1 MSVEQ
6 LKAKLSEARE
16 KYNQIVAATQA
27 QGENVKEIEQR
38 IKVLNQM
45 VDKAKQSKTNLH
57 SEIERLAKEKK
68 NKTKQLQ
75 RASDT
80 KCQLLAEEIAK
91 VEKDAEEK
99 EQIYLALQ
107 TRYKI
112 LREHWEHKENDFLS
126 KIYELEQTYSQIK
139 AKTNEVIG
147 RIQSMSPSRRPGL
160 LFNSVPD
167 VFPDFNLFAQPN
179 IEEFNSSGS
188 GDATFELE
196 LEDEDQDDDDLPE
209 LKKHIITDI
218 DPDYE
223 SFNYAFKNKLDSFKN
238 SMIHQPIPI
247 VNNGNGTNSPFNF
260 ALGGNSLFNSPG
272 LFSTTSNFG
281 SQENRFVEEEDEDA
295 LIGEITNID
304 EEDEEE
310 EDKTSFLM
318 NNLQNN
324 NNNNSNNSFQESID
338 AFFQQQNN
346 NELLNHFKENRHVNN
361 LKEKVSQLSLKE
373 RKLTLE
379 KLKLEC
385 RLLQHQRDDL
395 LSEMQKPKPS

>member
-16 KYNQIVAATQA
+16 KYNHIVAATQA
-27 QGENVKEIEQR
+27 QGESVKEIEQR

-45 VDKAKQSKTNLH
+45 VDKAKQSKITLH

-80 KCQLLAEEIAK
+80 KCQLLVDEIQK
-91 VEKDAEEK
+91 VEKDTAEK
-99 EQIYLALQ
+99 EQIYLTLQ

-112 LREHWEHKENDFLS
+112 LRERWEHKESEYLS

-147 RIQSMSPSRRPGL
+147 RIQSMSPTRRPGL
-160 LFNSVPD
+160 LFNPIPD
-167 VFPDFNLFAQPN
+167 VFPGFNLFTHPN
-179 IEEFNSSGS
+179 IDDFNSSGS

-196 LEDEDQDDDDLPE
+196 LEDEDQNENENEPTIQNE
-209 LKKHIITDI
+209 NTVV
-218 DPDYE
+218 DPAFE
-223 SFNYAFKNKLDSFKN
+223 SFNFSFKNKLDSFKN
-238 SMIHQPIPI
+238 SMMNKSNSIS
-247 VNNGNGTNSPFNF
+247 NNYNSNSAFNF
-260 ALGGNSLFNSPG
+260 ALNGNNIFNSPG
-272 LFSTTSNFG
+272 LFSSGPDFTNYENNFA
-281 SQENRFVEEEDEDA
+281 EEEDEDA

-310 EDKTSFLM
+310 DIERNSMFLL
-318 NNLQNN
+318 NNFHNN
-324 NNNNSNNSFQESID
+324 NNNNSKNLQESID
-338 AFFQQQNN
+338 AFFQQRNN
-346 NELLNHFKENRHVNN
+346 NELFAHLNENRHVNN

-373 RKLTLE
+373 KKLTLE

-395 LSEMQKPKPS
+395 MSEMQKPKT